1 MRVCWA
7 CGPWTHERLHVCV
20 YVEEIISVFTD
31 PCQAQRSVEFLW
43 YFLRMIPRPHI
54 FSTHL
59 SAAMKEWT
67 SDNWTVQSKEQQKV
81 QKDSSN
87 AFSVYIYCTDR
98 EEKHVQP
105 FRFKVK
111 KEWIPVAVVNYRGTI
126 QTYLISMF
134 LIPWYEMTYESKV
147 RTNLWLY
154 WNFTFLRVHHDH
166 TVHMVY
172 LGLGVKTT

>member
-1 MRVCWA
+1 
-7 CGPWTHERLHVCV
+7 
-20 YVEEIISVFTD
+20 
-31 PCQAQRSVEFLW
+31 
-43 YFLRMIPRPHI
+43 
-54 FSTHL
+54 
-59 SAAMKEWT
+59 MKEWT

-87 AFSVYIYCTDR
+87 AFSVYIYCPDR

-154 WNFTFLRVHHDH
+154 WNFTFLWVHHDH

>member
-1 MRVCWA
+1 MMACYRGISVISPWLASLAAFKSASPSSLTSTTSLASRVIDLGMRVCWA

-87 AFSVYIYCTDR
+87 AFSIYI
-98 EEKHVQP
+98 
-105 FRFKVK
+105 
-111 KEWIPVAVVNYRGTI
+111 
-126 QTYLISMF
+126 
-134 LIPWYEMTYESKV
+134 
-147 RTNLWLY
+147 LY
-154 WNFTFLRVHHDH
+154 WQGRETRATLQI
-166 TVHMVY
+166 
-172 LGLGVKTT
+172 